1 MTDKKRPRSDLFS
14 YFKKQMKMSFD
25 NVNNTENTQ
34 IITSTS
40 NSDID
45 VVMPQ
50 QTIVSC
56 N

>member
-1 MTDKKRPRSDLFS
+1 
-14 YFKKQMKMSFD
+14 MSFD
-25 NVNNTENTQ
+25 NVDNTENTQ

-50 QTIVSC
+50 QVIKNNILFLICYNVSKDFFF
-56 N
+56 